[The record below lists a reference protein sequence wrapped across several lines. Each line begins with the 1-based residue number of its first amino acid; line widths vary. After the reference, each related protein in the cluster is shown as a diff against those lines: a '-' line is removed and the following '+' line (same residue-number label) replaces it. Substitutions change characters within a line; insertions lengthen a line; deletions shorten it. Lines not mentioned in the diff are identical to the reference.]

1 MEDEDED
8 ENQYTTCK
16 VVILGEAGVGKTSI
30 ISRYV
35 TNQFFPVVI
44 NLENII
50 VQQALL
56 IRQNY

>member
-44 NLENII
+44 
-50 VQQALL
+50 
-56 IRQNY
+56 